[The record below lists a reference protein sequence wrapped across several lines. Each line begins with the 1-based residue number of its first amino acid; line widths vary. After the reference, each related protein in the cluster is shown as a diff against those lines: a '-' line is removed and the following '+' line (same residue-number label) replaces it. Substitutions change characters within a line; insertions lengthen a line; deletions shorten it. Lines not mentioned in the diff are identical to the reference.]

1 MLIEI
6 CVGSSCFI
14 KGSSEVVS
22 VFQNQLRVH
31 NLGHAVEMR
40 GSFCLGHCMN
50 GVCMR
55 IDGRYVDHVYPEN
68 AIEVFE
74 KEVLE
79 GIK

>member
-14 KGSSEVVS
+14 KGSSEVVR
-22 VFQNQLRVH
+22 VFQDQVQTH
-31 NLGHAVEMR
+31 QLGHKVEMR

-55 IDGRYVDHVYPEN
+55 IDGRYIDHVYPDC
-68 AIEVFE
+68 AVEVFE

-79 GIK
+79 VLK